1 MRLTELLSDDI
12 VLAEIGERF
21 ASRRIDFQ
29 LTQAQLADRAGVAKR
44 TIERLESGASIQM
57 LNVIRIF
64 RVLELIPKLD
74 RIIPEVRPRPMDV
87 VKRKAKVRKRV
98 SSSQSNEPSDEPWT
112 WNDQG

>member
-1 MRLTELLSDDI
+1 MKLTELLSDDI

-29 LTQAQLADRAGVAKR
+29 LTQAQLADQAGVAKR

-87 VKRKAKVRKRV
+87 VKRKAKVRKRASPSH
-98 SSSQSNEPSDEPWT
+98 SSESSDEPWN
-112 WNDQG
+112 WNDPE